1 MSSPI
6 QEPQRPAKL
15 KSAGLLS
22 VPVFAMLVIAVACGG
37 GGTETATGLS
47 GGVGATSAGSGP
59 TQAGQPAGS
68 EEGTGEPAGSGE
80 GAGGTS
86 SGATPAGTAATI
98 SEIIDADTFDV
109 RIDGSVE
116 RVRLIGID
124 APEAG
129 TCAGEAATAWAR
141 DQLDVGESVT
151 LVADPAI
158 PNRGKYDRLLRYV
171 RYDGGTDYGSAF
183 LRAGWDSA
191 QIYNDPAHHLAD
203 KYRSLDAQNTRTVPA
218 CTTPVNPAP
227 TQHHDDDGAR
237 GGVVSEDGHTGGS
250 NGDSGGG
257 VGAAPGDRDCAP
269 PADGVDGPVPV
280 APGDPDGL
288 DSDGDGVGCEG

>member
-1 MSSPI
+1 
-6 QEPQRPAKL
+6 
-15 KSAGLLS
+15 
-22 VPVFAMLVIAVACGG
+22 MLVIAVACGG
-37 GGTETATGLS
+37 GATETPPGLS
-47 GGVGATSAGSGP
+47 SGVGTTSAGSGP
-59 TQAGQPAGS
+59 TRAGQPAGS
-68 EEGTGEPAGSGE
+68 GTGGTGSAVAG
-80 GAGGTS
+80 
-86 SGATPAGTAATI
+86 AGTAVTI
-98 SEIIDADTFDV
+98 REIIDADTFDV
-109 RIDGSVE
+109 RIDGTVE

-129 TCAGEAATAWAR
+129 TCAGDAATAWAR

-171 RYDGGTDYGSAF
+171 HYDGGTDYGSAF

-203 KYRSLDAQNTRTVPA
+203 KYSSLDAENTRTVTS

-227 TQHHDDDGAR
+227 TQHHDDDSSR
-237 GGVVSEDGHTGGS
+237 GGVVVEDDHTGGS
-250 NGDSGGG
+250 NSDSGGG
-257 VGAAPGDRDCAP
+257 VGAAPGDLDCAP
-269 PADGVDGPVPV
+269 PAGGVVGPVPV

-288 DSDGDGVGCEG
+288 DSDGDGTGCEG